1 MLAGLLLN
9 LLFSVDNPTQNLLEL
24 TIFDLTEIITF
35 SIPIVFLDVSANIP
49 KANFE
54 KKTSGFM
61 NRILYQLLE
70 LLDILIPHRQKAF
83 KLWVLFLAT
92 YFLSNICNL
101 EICSH

>member
-70 LLDILIPHRQKAF
+70 LLDATQK
-83 KLWVLFLAT
+83 KGL
-92 YFLSNICNL
+92 
-101 EICSH
+101 